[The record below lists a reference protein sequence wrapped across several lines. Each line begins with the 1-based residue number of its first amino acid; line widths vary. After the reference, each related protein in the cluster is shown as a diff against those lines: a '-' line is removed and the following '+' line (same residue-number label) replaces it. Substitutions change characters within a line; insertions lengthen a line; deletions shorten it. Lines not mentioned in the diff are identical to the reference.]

1 MNIYELYIKTK
12 YNEIKLLIDDV
23 QDLIVK
29 EILTQPWVEEYTI
42 NPVKNKPQ
50 EGYKKLIKK

>member
-1 MNIYELYIKTK
+1 MNFYELYIKTK
-12 YNEIKLLIDDV
+12 YNDIKLLIDDIR
-23 QDLIVK
+23 DPIVK
-29 EILTQPWVEEYTI
+29 EILIQPWVEKYTI